1 METPDNSPLAE
12 GVYMCCCVM
21 FFEMNNIHTYTH
33 MQTNVH
39 AHAHTHPHKAWM
51 ASISKWLWV
60 MAAVSDLIVLW
71 CGWIA
76 LCYSVCVFLWGTVGG
91 ELFACELST
100 LWGIKTVCNTHPDD
114 LMDRWVSLQHRLA
127 GFVFSL
133 MQVNKIS
140 AQVMLTRKQ
149 VPTQARKNVTEM
161 THGYWF
167 NFRSIWKLHLRWS

>member
-12 GVYMCCCVM
+12 GVHVAVWCSLKWT
-21 FFEMNNIHTYTH
+21 IYTH
-33 MQTNVH
+33 THTCRQACMH
-39 AHAHTHPHKAWM
+39 KTHPHKAWM
-51 ASISKWLWV
+51 ASISNWLWV
-60 MAAVSDLIVLW
+60 MAAVSDLIVLC

-76 LCYSVCVFLWGTVGG
+76 PCYPECVLFLLGTVGG
-91 ELFACELST
+91 VLFACELSA
-100 LWGIKTVCNTHPDD
+100 LWGIKTICNTHPDD
-114 LMDRWVSLQHRLA
+114 LMDRWVSLQHRLV

-133 MQVNKIS
+133 VQVNKIS